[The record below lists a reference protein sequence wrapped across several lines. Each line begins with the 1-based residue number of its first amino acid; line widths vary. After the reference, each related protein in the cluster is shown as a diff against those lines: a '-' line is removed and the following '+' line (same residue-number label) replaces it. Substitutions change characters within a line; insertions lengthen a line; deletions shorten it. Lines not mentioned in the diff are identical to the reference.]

1 MNSETGHATG
11 MPKTGHAI
19 RYFWGVSTDE
29 GKDSSN
35 PAQSGI
41 RNSKCFGS
49 KGFNRCF
56 QNAYDTNNL
65 GYNSFNQETI

>member
-1 MNSETGHATG
+1 MSVSVVALAL
-11 MPKTGHAI
+11 MYA
-19 RYFWGVSTDE
+19 VSTDE

-41 RNSKCFGS
+41 RNSNCFGS
-49 KGFNRCF
+49 KGFTWRF
-56 QNAYDTNNL
+56 KMRMIQNNL